1 MVCYSTKLIRNYLNA
16 FLRSDYL
23 HSLIKAVSRQ
33 ITNFAYGC
41 PLVIVYKTISSH
53 CVLIN
58 QVSSFSVQLVMLEI
72 LLNLFE
78 IGCPIAYAVK
88 ANITIEI
95 NY

>member
-1 MVCYSTKLIRNYLNA
+1 M
-16 FLRSDYL
+16 
-23 HSLIKAVSRQ
+23 
-33 ITNFAYGC
+33 
-41 PLVIVYKTISSH
+41 
-53 CVLIN
+53 IN
-58 QVSSFSVQLVMLEI
+58 QVSSFSVQRVMLEI